1 MNLPASEDDSSSRF
15 YIALAAGAG
24 VVVFLIIAA
33 ILLGRGSGEKNAAG
47 QPAPLPFGAT
57 EQAYAAQIHFSN
69 LQLTQASNMLNQEFT
84 YVVGT
89 VSNTGNRPVRAL
101 EVTVEFHDLVNQLVL
116 RDTVRVFPPG
126 TPPLSPAHERDFQ
139 LTFEHVPS
147 GWNHQP
153 PSIRITGLDLQ

>member
-1 MNLPASEDDSSSRF
+1 MNLPASEESSSSRF
-15 YIALAAGAG
+15 YVALAAGAG
-24 VVVFLIIAA
+24 VVVLLIIAA
-33 ILLGRGSGEKNAAG
+33 ILLGRGSGEKTAG

-57 EQAYAAQIHFSN
+57 EQAYAEQIHFSN
-69 LQLTQASNMLNQEFT
+69 LKLTQATNMLNQEFT

-89 VSNTGNRPVRAL
+89 VSNTGNRPVRAI

-126 TPPLSPAHERDFQ
+126 TAPLSPAHERDFQ
-139 LTFEHVPS
+139 LTFERVPQ

-153 PSIRITGLDLQ
+153 PSMRVTGLDLQ

>member
-1 MNLPASEDDSSSRF
+1 
-15 YIALAAGAG
+15 
-24 VVVFLIIAA
+24 
-33 ILLGRGSGEKNAAG
+33 
-47 QPAPLPFGAT
+47 T

-89 VSNTGNRPVRAL
+89 VSNTGNRPVRAI

-116 RDTVRVFPPG
+116 RDTVRIFPPG